1 MQFDQLGVV
10 VVDSFRHQNRITEIP
25 RNIPTYHTIYFLGR
39 DSGKLSTQLYKE
51 SS

>member
-25 RNIPTYHTIYFLGR
+25 RNIPTYTHDLLFGTG
-39 DSGKLSTQLYKE
+39 QW
-51 SS
+51 

>member
-10 VVDSFRHQNRITEIP
+10 IVDSLGHQNCITEIP
-25 RNIPTYHTIYFLGR
+25 GNIPTYNTIYFLGR